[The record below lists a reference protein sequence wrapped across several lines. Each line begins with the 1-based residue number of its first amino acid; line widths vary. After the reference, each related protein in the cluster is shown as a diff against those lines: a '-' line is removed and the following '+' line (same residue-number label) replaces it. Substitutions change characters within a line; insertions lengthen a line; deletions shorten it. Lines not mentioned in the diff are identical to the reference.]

1 MYSEYMGM
9 VYAEI
14 SKAVGTAERDLRR
27 GVLPRDVQSRLPY
40 SRAEGSLRRDMLA
53 MANAG
58 LLVRVG
64 GAGARQGYRL
74 PTRIEALAWHINR
87 GMWPVGTERASRL
100 VSCSK

>member
-1 MYSEYMGM
+1 MAM

-14 SKAVGTAERDLRR
+14 TKAVGTAQRDLRR
-27 GVLPRDVQSRLPY
+27 GVLPRDVQARLPY

-64 GAGARQGYRL
+64 GYGARQGYRL
-74 PTRIEALAWHINR
+74 PTRIEALAWQINR
-87 GMWPVGTERASRL
+87 GMWPLGTERAFSF
-100 VSCSK
+100 V